1 MNARVFLLLLVT
13 SLFMAAWNGDQ
24 AAKHEFL
31 AQRAI
36 QRTAIA
42 AADSGGDA
50 GTTTDTGW
58 ATTVQLAGPMPKAV
72 PSSHHLVNHFRPDG
86 MAAGRYRAVS
96 ESGVTFELT
105 VDNDT
110 TAAAR
115 DFYIADSPQGT
126 RWYFVRVN
134 TAG

>member
-13 SLFMAAWNGDQ
+13 GLFMAAWNGDQ

-36 QRTAIA
+36 QRTTIA
-42 AADSGGDA
+42 TADSGGDV
-50 GTTTDTGW
+50 GTITDTGSE
-58 ATTVQLAGPMPKAV
+58 TTVQLAGPAPEAV
-72 PSSHHLVNHFRPDG
+72 SLSRHVVTHFRPDG

-110 TAAAR
+110 TVAAR
-115 DFYIADSPQGT
+115 DFYMADSPQGI
-126 RWYFVRVN
+126 RWYFVRVD
-134 TAG
+134 TAS

>member
-1 MNARVFLLLLVT
+1 VT
-13 SLFMAAWNGDQ
+13 GLFMAAWNGDQ

-42 AADSGGDA
+42 AADPDGDA
-50 GTTTDTGW
+50 GAITDTGW
-58 ATTVQLAGPMPKAV
+58 ATTVQVAGPMPKAV
-72 PSSHHLVNHFRPDG
+72 PSSDHVVNHFRPDG

-105 VDNDT
+105 VDNNT

-115 DFYIADSPQGT
+115 DFYMADSPQGT
-126 RWYFVRVN
+126 RWYFVRVD

>member
-13 SLFMAAWNGDQ
+13 GLFMAAWNGDQ

-36 QRTAIA
+36 QRAAIA
-42 AADSGGDA
+42 AAESDGGA
-50 GTTTDTGW
+50 GTLTDTGSES
-58 ATTVQLAGPMPKAV
+58 TVQLAGPMPMDA
-72 PSSHHLVNHFRPDG
+72 PSSHHVVAHFRPDG

-115 DFYIADSPQGT
+115 AFYVADSPQGI
-126 RWYFVRVN
+126 RWYFVRVD

>member
-13 SLFMAAWNGDQ
+13 GLFMAAWNGDQ

-42 AADSGGDA
+42 AADA
-50 GTTTDTGW
+50 GVITDTGW
-58 ATTVQLAGPMPKAV
+58 ATTVKLARPMPKAV
-72 PSSHHLVNHFRPDG
+72 ASSQHLVNHFQPEG

-115 DFYIADSPQGT
+115 DFYMADSPQGI

>member
-13 SLFMAAWNGDQ
+13 GLFMAAWNGDQ

-31 AQRAI
+31 TQRAI
-36 QRTAIA
+36 QRAAIA
-42 AADSGGDA
+42 AADHGGSA
-50 GTTTDTGW
+50 GTITNSGSE
-58 ATTVQLAGPMPKAV
+58 TTVQLAGPMPKAV
-72 PSSHHLVNHFRPDG
+72 LSSHHVVTHFQPDG

-105 VDNDT
+105 VDNHT

-115 DFYIADSPQGT
+115 AFYVADSPQGI
-126 RWYFVRVN
+126 RWYFVRVD